1 MITLQSDL
9 HFSFL
14 YNDETDH
21 WGEMQDR
28 TVLPE
33 VDKSSPVLSRM
44 LLDPK
49 KQISNIDRKNADV
62 RSLSDDIVVEKVGI

>member
-1 MITLQSDL
+1 
-9 HFSFL
+9 
-14 YNDETDH
+14 
-21 WGEMQDR
+21 MQDR

-62 RSLSDDIVVEKVGI
+62 RSLCDDIVVEKVGI